1 MFTVYIYVLDTLADW
16 ELGYVTAELN
26 SGRFFKKGAPEV
38 LVETVALS
46 KEPVKTMGGLT
57 IVPDCSISD
66 IEMGEKMYCCCLG
79 RTHGTTRSIEPLLK
93 KPVSFFLRG
102 LWCVLS
108 VGLPLHWQTLAC
120 WISARTQV
128 MEPDTL
134 KWFLPAI
141 RDRSSLL
148 THHLWQIVI

>member
-66 IEMGEKMYCCCLG
+66 IEMGEKKCTAVAWGEHMG
-79 RTHGTTRSIEPLLK
+79 RPE
-93 KPVSFFLRG
+93 
-102 LWCVLS
+102 
-108 VGLPLHWQTLAC
+108 A
-120 WISARTQV
+120 
-128 MEPDTL
+128 
-134 KWFLPAI
+134 
-141 RDRSSLL
+141 
-148 THHLWQIVI
+148 